1 MEKER
6 NIYLIANRFFQI
18 ESIKKDIATGA
29 LSPYKLEQA
38 KEYMEESENAIL
50 KITSSFLGCGFDDF
64 VFLPEE
70 SSEYKLMFSG
80 IFALVDTTEFAEVP
94 LTHIHFKVKVV
105 PHFTGVF
112 DLTIIRGKGWTDPI
126 EKAYG
131 LENYIGHSLSY
142 FF

>member
-18 ESIKKDIATGA
+18 ESIKKDIAAGT
-29 LSPYKLEQA
+29 LSPYQLEQA
-38 KEYMEESENAIL
+38 KEYMEESEEAIL

-112 DLTIIRGKGWTDPI
+112 DLTIIRGKGWTDSI

>member
-6 NIYLIANRFFQI
+6 NIYLIANRFLQI
-18 ESIKKDIATGA
+18 QLLKKNIAAGT
-29 LSPYKLEQA
+29 LSPYHHEIAQKCI
-38 KEYMEESENAIL
+38 EESEEAIL
-50 KITSSFLGCGFDDF
+50 KITSSFLGCGFDDL

-70 SSEYKLMFSG
+70 SNEYKLMFSG
-80 IFALVDTTEFAEVP
+80 IFAIIDTTESAEVT

-112 DLTIIRGKGWTDPI
+112 DLTIIKGKGWTKSI
-126 EKAYG
+126 EKTYG
-131 LENYIGHSLSY
+131 LENYIGHSLSC

>member
-18 ESIKKDIATGA
+18 ESIKKDIAAGT

-80 IFALVDTTEFAEVP
+80 IFALIDTTESVGLP
-94 LTHIHFKVKVV
+94 LTHVHFKAEVV

-112 DLTIIRGKGWTDPI
+112 NITLIRGKGWTDSI